1 MLNWPN
7 LLTAVRVL
15 LAPFMVMFL
24 VRATHSHYTA
34 ALMLFLVAAATDM
47 IDGFLARRLRR
58 VTDFGKFMDPL
69 ADKVIVVSALVS
81 FLYMRLVPLWMVL
94 AVVGRDLVIT
104 GFRSAAAA
112 RGTFVY
118 ASSLAKFKT
127 ALLMFAIGMIMFH
140 LAVPGW
146 FGDAWSPRLDMVL
159 EWIVK
164 ITLWVAVLLT
174 LATGFWYFV
183 KNRQVVASIFIK

>member
-7 LLTAVRVL
+7 LLTALRVL
-15 LAPFMVMFL
+15 LAPFMVLFL

-34 ALMLFLVAAATDM
+34 ALVLFLVAAATDM

-146 FGDAWSPRLDMVL
+146 FGDAWSPRLDMAL

-164 ITLWVAVLLT
+164 ITLWVAVILT

-183 KNRQVVASIFIK
+183 KNRQVVASIFLK

>member
-7 LLTAVRVL
+7 LITAVRVL
-15 LAPFMVMFL
+15 LAPFMVLFL
-24 VRATHSHYTA
+24 VRATHAHYTA
-34 ALMLFLVAAATDM
+34 AFILFLAAAVTDLV
-47 IDGFLARRLRR
+47 DGFLARRLRR

-81 FLYMRLVPLWMVL
+81 FLWMRLVPLWMVL

-127 ALLMFAIGMIMFH
+127 ALLMLAIGMILFH

-146 FGDAWSPRLDMVL
+146 FGDGWSPRLDAAL
-159 EWIVK
+159 EWIVSA
-164 ITLWVAVLLT
+164 TLWVAVVLT
-174 LATGFWYFV
+174 LATGLWYFV